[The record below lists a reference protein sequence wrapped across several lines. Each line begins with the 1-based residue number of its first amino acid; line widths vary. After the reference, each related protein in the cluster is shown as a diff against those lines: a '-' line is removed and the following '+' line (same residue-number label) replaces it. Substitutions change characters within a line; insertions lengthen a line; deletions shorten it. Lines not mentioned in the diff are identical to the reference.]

1 MIRRLCYIAVGSV
14 LLVSLVVQ
22 TPVAALDA
30 ASSVEQVVVDGVGQS
45 ESSLVNEEIE
55 STSDETSDLQAMP
68 EKQEL
73 DVAVSSQSDSLVS
86 VDKVEAVDSREPEP
100 QMMRAT
106 VEPSVETPLLPPVVT
121 ELLVNGPCTLGI
133 STGIQIAD
141 CSSVTYKD
149 VDYFELYN
157 PNATPLPLEGM
168 KVFYSRS
175 GALDQS
181 QVPLITFDNE
191 EIAPFQ
197 SVIVGR
203 NVSTSFE
210 ARIAQFSQNLI
221 QSGGALYVVKDGAML
236 DELAW
241 GDAQTPSRAH
251 SAGKPVPGEALQ
263 RCLVGEV
270 PYQASPRD
278 ASLEFIYYMSDPLTP
293 GRAISCPPAQPEPF
307 VNLCEGLK
315 LSEIAANVEAQY
327 VEVYNVSAV
336 PLDMTSCRLQTNRSQ
351 VFYSF
356 SEGQLQPGE
365 YLSISIADTDL
376 TLTKTTMGT
385 VYLLSSDGNMEIDSQ
400 SYANLAKDTSWAL
413 FGDVWKQTY
422 IVTAGEANRYQQY
435 LPCDAGYERNDETGR
450 CRKVEAVEPPVDCGE
465 GKYRSEETGR
475 CRNLSVE
482 ATLAVCDENQY
493 RSPET
498 NRCRNLVSTTATV
511 APCKEGQYRSP
522 ETNRCRSL
530 ATAAVSELKPCAVGQ
545 ERNPETNRCR
555 KSASGGDAGAGFKV
569 VDTPASSDK
578 MMSWLA
584 LGGLGFMSFGYALWE
599 WRRELI
605 DGTGKLIG
613 FLPFVK

>member
-1 MIRRLCYIAVGSV
+1 MIRRLCHIAVGSV

-22 TPVAALDA
+22 VPAAALDA
-30 ASSVEQVVVDGVGQS
+30 ASSVEQVIVDEAGQP
-45 ESSLVNEEIE
+45 ESSLANEEIE
-55 STSDETSDLQAMP
+55 SAPDEMSDLQAMP

-73 DVAVSSQSDSLVS
+73 DIAVSSQPDSLVE
-86 VDKVEAVDSREPEP
+86 VERVDSKEPEP
-100 QMMRAT
+100 QTMRAA
-106 VEPSVETPLLPPVVT
+106 VEPPVEIPPLPPVVT

-133 STGIQIAD
+133 PTGVQIAD
-141 CSSVTYKD
+141 CSSTTYKD

-157 PNATPLPLEGM
+157 PNATPLPLEGT
-168 KVFYSRS
+168 KVFYSRN
-175 GALDQS
+175 GVLDQS
-181 QVPLITFDNE
+181 QLPLITFDNE

-221 QSGGALYVVKDGAML
+221 QSGGALYVVKDGAVL

-270 PYQASPRD
+270 PYQANPRD

-293 GRAISCPPAQPEPF
+293 GRAILCPPLEPESS
-307 VNLCEGLK
+307 VNLCKGLK

-327 VEVYNVSAV
+327 VEIYNVSAV
-336 PLDMTSCRLQTNRSQ
+336 PLDMTGCRLQTNRSQ

-356 SEGQLQPGE
+356 PERQLQPGE
-365 YLSISIADTDL
+365 YLSIFISDTDL

-385 VYLLSSDGNMEIDSQ
+385 VYLLSSDGSTEIDSQ
-400 SYANLAKDTSWAL
+400 SYANLAKDTAWAL

-422 IVTAGEANRYQQY
+422 VVTAGEANRYQQY
-435 LPCDAGYERNDETGR
+435 LPCEAGYERNDETGR
-450 CRKVEAVEPPVDCGE
+450 CRKIETVESPVDCGE
-465 GKYRSEETGR
+465 GRYRSEETGR

-498 NRCRNLVSTTATV
+498 NRCRNLVSATTVT
-511 APCKEGQYRSP
+511 PCKEGQYRSP

-545 ERNPETNRCR
+545 ERNPATNRCR
-555 KSASGGDAGAGFKV
+555 KAVSEGDAGAGFKV
-569 VDTPASSDK
+569 VDTPASSDR

-584 LGGLGFMSFGYALWE
+584 LGGVGFMSFGYALWE

-605 DGTGKLIG
+605 DGIGKLIG